1 MRIKIEVEGKIDIK
15 KIEDIFTALE
25 TNKINVTKSQKLQ
38 EIQEIKEIKTEIK
51 QELESLL
58 KEKIHIE
65 ELIIT
70 KTGTYI
76 LKGVLQ
82 K

>member
-1 MRIKIEVEGKIDIK
+1 MRIKVEVEGKINTN

-38 EIQEIKEIKTEIK
+38 QIEEIKELKQEIK
-51 QELESLL
+51 QEIENTLG
-58 KEKIHIE
+58 EKIHIE

-70 KTGTYI
+70 RTGTYLLRGKI
-76 LKGVLQ
+76 EK
-82 K
+82 